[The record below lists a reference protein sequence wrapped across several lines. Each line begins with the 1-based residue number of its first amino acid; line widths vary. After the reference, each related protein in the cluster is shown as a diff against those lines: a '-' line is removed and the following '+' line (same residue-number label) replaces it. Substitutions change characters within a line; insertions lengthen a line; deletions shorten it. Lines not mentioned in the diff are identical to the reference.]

1 MADVIPD
8 ISKLPKCVKDISISD
23 EYIKYLPSIATKA
36 KTKDEAECLLQH
48 IVAVIEFEI
57 LIKSQKDASNIV
69 NQVVLNTAY
78 RAYFQ
83 LLQQHKLPETHL
95 NALPKPKLLYDD
107 ECGFQLLYAVLLT
120 DQHART
126 FDPETLIIEC
136 TKTLSDAINEYCGS
150 LLYILKVLNLL
161 LIKFPKF
168 NTNIP
173 LQQIYYCLQ
182 CNQYG
187 MREESLNLFSN
198 CCRQIEYAF
207 ENFQVILEFWP
218 WSNRFKFYLIS
229 CILKTYNLI
238 EYLRSAQHS
247 VSEFFSG
254 VRLSLSHKSLLAAS
268 QYLVKALS
276 AQNSDELL
284 QLSTDILTRGTVKEI
299 KNFYA
304 QWYGRIE
311 QKDRLFDFL
320 QNQPEIVN
328 FLENTIDG
336 SIEQD
341 YFRSTLIFSMFSRQ
355 IFEASKLH
363 FFKISTELI
372 TNCFQFELETQM
384 LVFKFVVDNL
394 ASFAIE
400 DCLEFTA
407 AFIKEHK
414 CIENAQYRNEILGK
428 IPAIVNY
435 VAKTFSKLHDAGGI
449 TTLETSIQTFFK
461 HMHLLIDADI
471 GSDIYQ
477 PKIFSL
483 RLLEILLKS
492 LYADNLEKNAKNCCL
507 TQNKKLGNFLVE
519 QQVFESASVGAA
531 LFKLLDD
538 PLGFD
543 DALELIM
550 RLLQQIKFAEVDE
563 SVRLCKEFSR
573 RCDVDECVLSTLY
586 ARVTLNCCKS
596 TGDEEGISILLQ
608 FAIISLKEELEDF
621 QKDPVLVCKTRNH
634 LFGFI
639 NIVGEVVQ
647 GNICLKT
654 ETQNEILDLLEKVLN
669 LVLDLLNV
677 CKADPMQA
685 ASNAASFQDMDESL
699 EILVQKSAY
708 KVEDHGEVRKFLL
721 MSFWLTLKA
730 ACDLATEIGMR
741 YVATTGYDS
750 SDCQNMILKRCLDIN
765 VTVLTRC
772 RHKGAIE
779 AAGVSIGKLTKSVT
793 SHCTTTSAVYHLLDN
808 CLELLFDN
816 TKQVSITRRGAG
828 YSIMMLH
835 IVKNEQ
841 QRTRPLLKNVMNRTI
856 ALLKNYRA
864 TDGSNV
870 GNFDRL
876 EALLLHYLG
885 VLVRDTELREAT
897 SHYYNEILLV
907 TLKRIEHPEWTEFN
921 AALQLFGA
929 LVPKIVGQTLAKDFD
944 AAAGNENNDIT
955 YDEIIRKLPTA
966 CDYILNYFA
975 SKQDLNTDTRTTVLF
990 LGFLSKVKHLPKQI
1004 GVHECSFLHRIREL
1018 MWRLLAHRCESVR
1031 KMAALCFVRA
1041 HDFRLE
1047 LPQAL
1052 ISISNILGNVSNQ
1065 NLLLGFIATLAEGI
1079 LRMQHESMCIND
1091 GAYKD
1096 FMQQLRS
1103 SLANF
1108 KLTHKYEPY
1117 SISKLLDIFL
1127 LVGFDAQVSIVQEL
1141 LCAPTADEA
1150 AIGYDVW
1157 QQCAEKFKSKS

>member
-1 MADVIPD
+1 MAVAIPD
-8 ISKLPKCVKDISISD
+8 INKLPKCVKDITKSD
-23 EYIKYLPSIATKA
+23 EYIKYLPSISTKA

-57 LIKSQKDASNIV
+57 FSKSQTDELNVA

-83 LLQQHKLPETHL
+83 LIQQHKLPNIHL
-95 NALPKPKLLYDD
+95 NALPKPKLLYD
-107 ECGFQLLYAVLLT
+107 EEVGFQLLYAMLLT
-120 DQHART
+120 DQHAQT
-126 FDPETLIIEC
+126 FDPETILMDC
-136 TKTLSDAINEYCGS
+136 TKALSDAINDDCAS
-150 LLYILKVLNLL
+150 LLYIIKVLNILL
-161 LIKFPKF
+161 CKFPKC
-168 NTNIP
+168 NVNIP

-182 CNQYG
+182 TNQNG

-198 CCRQIEYAF
+198 CCRQIDYAF

-229 CILKTYNLI
+229 CILKTHNLI
-238 EYLRSAQHS
+238 EYLRSAHHS
-247 VSEFFSG
+247 VSEFFAG

-284 QLSTDILTRGTVKEI
+284 QLSTDILTRGSVKEI

-304 QWYGRIE
+304 QWNGRIE
-311 QKDRLFDFL
+311 QKDRLFEFL
-320 QNQPEIVN
+320 QSQPEIVN

-372 TNCFQFELETQM
+372 TNCFQLELETQM
-384 LVFKFVVDNL
+384 LIFKFIVDNL

-428 IPAIVNY
+428 MPAIVNY
-435 VAKTFSKLHDAGGI
+435 VSKTFSKLHYAGGI
-449 TTLETSIQTFFK
+449 TTLETSIHTFFK
-461 HMHLLIDADI
+461 HMHLLIDDDI
-471 GSDIYQ
+471 GSNIYQ

-507 TQNKKLGNFLVE
+507 TQNKKLGKFLVE
-519 QQVFESASVGAA
+519 QKVFECGSVSAA

-550 RLLQQIKFAEVDE
+550 RLLQQINFSEVGE

-573 RCDVDECVLSTLY
+573 RCGVDECVLSTLY

-596 TGDEEGISILLQ
+596 TGDEEAISILLQ
-608 FAIISLKEELEDF
+608 FAITSLKEELEDF
-621 QKDPVLVCKTRNH
+621 QQDPLLVCKTRNH

-677 CKADPMQA
+677 CKADPLQA
-685 ASNAASFQDMDESL
+685 ASNAASFQDMEESL

-708 KVEDHGEVRKFLL
+708 KVEDHGEFRKLLL

-730 ACDLATEIGMR
+730 TCDLATEIGMR
-741 YVATTGYDS
+741 YVATTEHDFT
-750 SDCQNMILKRCLDIN
+750 DCQILKRCLDIN

-779 AAGVSIGKLTKSVT
+779 AAGVSIGKLTKSIT
-793 SHCTTTSAVYHLLDN
+793 SHCTTSSAVYHLLYN

-816 TKQVSITRRGAG
+816 TKQVSVTRRGAG

-841 QRTRPLLKNVMNRTI
+841 HRTRPLLKSVMDRTI
-856 ALLKNYRA
+856 ALLKNYCA
-864 TDGSNV
+864 TDASHV
-870 GNFDRL
+870 EKFDRL
-876 EALLLHYLG
+876 EALLLHYVG

-929 LVPKIVGQTLAKDFD
+929 LIPKIVGQTMAKDFD

-1004 GVHECSFLHRIREL
+1004 EANECSFLQRIREL
-1018 MWRLLAHRCESVR
+1018 MWHLLAHRCESVR
-1031 KMAALCFVRA
+1031 KLAALCFVRA

-1052 ISISNILGNVSNQ
+1052 ISISNILGNVSNE
-1065 NLLLGFIATLAEGI
+1065 NLFLGFIATLAEGI
-1079 LRMQHESMCIND
+1079 LRMQHESLHIND

-1096 FMQQLRS
+1096 FMQRLRS
-1103 SLANF
+1103 SLADL
-1108 KLTHKYEPY
+1108 KLKNKYEPY

-1141 LCAPTADEA
+1141 LHAPTADEA

-1157 QQCAEKFKSKS
+1157 QQCAGKFMCKS